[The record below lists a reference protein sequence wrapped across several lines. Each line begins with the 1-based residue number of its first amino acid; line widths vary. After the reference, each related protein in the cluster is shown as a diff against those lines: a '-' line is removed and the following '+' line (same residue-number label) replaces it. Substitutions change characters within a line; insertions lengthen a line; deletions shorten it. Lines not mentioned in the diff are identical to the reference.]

1 MMAFH
6 RGDVS
11 QLEKHLRRDPK
22 LLERRFTLGE
32 VYPSECGCA
41 NDGRSGMHWTPI
53 DGSTL
58 LHLALDFREREIFD
72 WLLARGADPN
82 ARAALDGDGFGGH
95 TPLFNAIVCG
105 PWPDTGMTGTLLE
118 RGARR
123 DARASLRKF
132 LDWIANPHWYEARD
146 VRPPSGAAD
155 FRKQVGSTRRPCGF
169 SINQAVPYR
178 IGASGS

>member
-11 QLEKHLRRDPK
+11 QLEKHLRRGPK

-32 VYPSECGCA
+32 VYPSEGGCA

-58 LHLALDFREREIFD
+58 LHLALGCGSRAEGGVRSPNAGTEEIVREREIFD
-72 WLLARGADPN
+72 WLLARGAVPN

-105 PWPDTGMTGTLLE
+105 PWPDTG
-118 RGARR
+118 R
-123 DARASLRKF
+123 
-132 LDWIANPHWYEARD
+132 LDCESAL
-146 VRPPSGAAD
+146 V
-155 FRKQVGSTRRPCGF
+155 
-169 SINQAVPYR
+169 
-178 IGASGS
+178 